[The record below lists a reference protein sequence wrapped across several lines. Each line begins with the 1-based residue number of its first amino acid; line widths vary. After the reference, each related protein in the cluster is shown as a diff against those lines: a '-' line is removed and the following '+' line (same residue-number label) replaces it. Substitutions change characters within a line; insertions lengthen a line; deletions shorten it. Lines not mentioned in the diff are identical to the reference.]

1 MVATDIDDLGALGER
16 PDLGLLQVLQ
26 VIVVRGI
33 ERGAQRPV
41 VAGDD
46 NTAPPSGHLGVNAV
60 LDTEADVA
68 DSIVQNG
75 GVLVVAD
82 TTDVDNAVGGEHVL
96 GAAGRV
102 LGRAASDQLG
112 VIVVQEV
119 LVEGEVRV
127 LGEDGVV
134 GLEVVLGQESVI
146 ASGLDVWDLPLV
158 LALSAFPPRL
168 LSRWGHGREGVVLV
182 PVLGHWPD
190 ESFVQG

>member
-1 MVATDIDDLGALGER
+1 MVAADVDDLGALSER
-16 PDLGLLQVLQ
+16 PDLGLLQVLE

-68 DSIVQNG
+68 DGIVKDG

-82 TTDVDNAVGGEHVL
+82 TADVDDAVGGQHVL

-112 VIVVQEV
+112 VVVVQEV
-119 LVEGEVRV
+119 LVEGEVRL

-134 GLEVVLGQESVI
+134 GLEVVLGQEGVI
-146 ASGLDVWDLPLV
+146 AGSLDVWGLPLV
-158 LALSAFPPRL
+158 LALSAFPL
-168 LSRWGHGREGVVLV
+168 GQLS
-182 PVLGHWPD
+182 
-190 ESFVQG
+190 